1 MGPNPSPPSDREA
14 SMSENRTEVIAFLT
28 ERAAEA
34 AKNANTHRQS
44 IAGRYEKEAA
54 MFTAAAE
61 LLRDSRLTPA
71 GTTPGVLYPTAPK
84 VQNDAPAVE
93 TTITEGRPNAK
104 KLTPTRR
111 RRA

>member
-1 MGPNPSPPSDREA
+1 
-14 SMSENRTEVIAFLT
+14 MSENRTEVIAFLT

-93 TTITEGRPNAK
+93 TTITEGRAWNDA
-104 KLTPTRR
+104 PTRTAAQVR
-111 RRA
+111 EMLMSLAKGEA